1 MGLESFLPVTISLPL
16 LGAFFTAL
24 LPKYGRY
31 LQKTLTTLLMAAT
44 VYMLWDYFSHAAI
57 DLAQPQG
64 ASYKFQLS
72 WLGVHTPLGW
82 SARYD
87 TKILL
92 GLDGISVFL
101 FALTN
106 LICWIL
112 AFWVVPISQKNF
124 YAGALLF
131 LQSGLLLT
139 FSALDAIVFYVGFEM
154 VLLPMYGLLLLG
166 CSPDK
171 ARPTALSFIFY
182 TLVGSVLM
190 LGGILGMGVLSG
202 QALGLNFTTDYF
214 RWQQYIPDIQKQY
227 ILYATLGLAFAIKL
241 GIFPLHGWV
250 IPLYRN
256 APLPIVVL
264 STALLMKLG
273 GYGWLR
279 WGMLFPHGHFAA
291 APYIGGLSAIGIVY
305 GAFLALRAT
314 DLRDWLAYS
323 TISHVGFIGLGIAT
337 LSSMGLAGSVWQM
350 VTHGLTA
357 TAMLLLTSRLVSVN
371 TSIAALGGMAT
382 RAPLW
387 SLAFAITALASIGLP
402 GLSNFIPEFLILW
415 GSYQTYAFKTSIFA
429 IALLGVILSAGY
441 TLPVVRQILFS
452 SQGEAVP
459 DLSTAQWAWI
469 GIFIVSVVFLGWG
482 AAPFLEEI
490 ERSTF
495 PLAQTLKWIIL
506 GP

>member
-1 MGLESFLPVTISLPL
+1 MGLENFLPVTISLPL
-16 LGAFFTAL
+16 LGALFISL
-24 LPKYGRY
+24 LPTYARFF
-31 LQKTLTTLLMAAT
+31 QKLFTTLLMAAT
-44 VYMLWDYFSHAAI
+44 AYMLWDYFMHAAI
-57 DLAQPQG
+57 DLAQPQN
-64 ASYKFQLS
+64 AFYKFQLS

-112 AFWVVPISQKNF
+112 AFWEVPIAQKNF

-166 CSPDK
+166 SSPDK
-171 ARPTALSFIFY
+171 ARFTALSFIFY

-214 RWQQYIPDIQKQY
+214 RWQQYIPDAQKQY
-227 ILYATLGLAFAIKL
+227 LLYATLGLAFAIKL

-250 IPLYRN
+250 IPLYRH

-291 APYIGGLSAIGIVY
+291 APYIGALSAAGIVY
-305 GAFLALRAT
+305 GALLALRAT
-314 DLRDWLAYS
+314 TLRDWLGYS
-323 TISHVGFIGLGIAT
+323 TLSHVGFIGLGIAT
-337 LSSMGLAGSVWQM
+337 LSPMGLLGSVWQM
-350 VTHGLTA
+350 VTHGLSA
-357 TAMLLLTSRLVSVN
+357 TAMLLLTSRLVAQNAQLVD
-371 TSIAALGGMAT
+371 LGGMAT

-387 SLAFAITALASIGLP
+387 SFAFAITALANIGLP

-415 GSYQTYAFKTSIFA
+415 GSYQTYAFKTSVFV

-441 TLPVVRQILFS
+441 TLPVMRQILFS
-452 SQGEAVP
+452 NQGQAAP
-459 DLSTAQWAWI
+459 DLSAAQWTWI
-469 GIFIVSVVFLGWG
+469 GIFLVAVVFLGWG

-490 ERSTF
+490 GRSTF
-495 PLAQTLKWIIL
+495 PLAQTFRWILL
-506 GP
+506 GL